1 MFSEADIEKM
11 FIERAAKIGWEYI
24 PAADIPREPSS
35 VMVEPWLKEAILRLN
50 PQLTPDQAEQ
60 VIYKLRAAIYGVQPH
75 DLVSANENF
84 RDLIFERNTYPF
96 GKDGEHIPVRLFAE
110 DTAELNLNHCVIT
123 NQWNYPRSN
132 HDGGKRLDL
141 VMLING
147 IPLVIGEVK
156 SPVRESVTWADGAQD
171 IRSYEQS
178 IPQMFVPNVL
188 SFASEGKT
196 FRYGSIGAPLT
207 KWGPWYEDELKKE
220 GKLEYAVNSFCQMLR
235 PERIVDFMRYF
246 TIYAT
251 DKKYRKIKVICRYQQ
266 YEGAN
271 TIVERVLTGFPK
283 KGLIWHFQGSG
294 KSLLMVFAA
303 QKLRMQ
309 KKLQSPT
316 VVIVDDRIDLETQ
329 ITADF
334 MSADIPNLASAR
346 SKEELISF
354 FSSNQ
359 RKILITTIFK
369 FGDVSQMLS
378 ERSNI
383 IVMVDE
389 AHRTQE
395 GNLGEKMR
403 IALPNAFFFGLTGT
417 PINKMERNTFA
428 NFGAEQD
435 KSGYMSKYSF
445 SDSIRDGATL
455 KLEFQPVPVELKID
469 KEALD
474 EEFAAL
480 TDQIT
485 DEERNT
491 LVRKTNAKALFTAPD
506 RIRKVCA
513 HIVNHFLTSI
523 DPTGLKAQVVAYN
536 RDCCVKYKKEIDALL
551 GTTDATAIV
560 MHTDGDK
567 SDEYKEHRLDRDS
580 EAKLLDRFRDPQD
593 PLKIVIV
600 TSKLLTGFDAPI
612 LQCMYLDKPMR
623 DHTLLQ
629 AICRTNRVYDER
641 KQCGL
646 VVDYVGIFDDVAKA
660 LAFDDETIR
669 TVISNINEILAKI
682 PELITKCL
690 DYFPGVD
697 RTVGG
702 FDGLIAAQN
711 CLPNNDRRD
720 HFAADFQ
727 VLTKAWDIVSPDPNL
742 ESFKDDYVWLSQ
754 VYNSVKPVSPIGSL
768 VWKVLGAKTI
778 ELVHRHVKTI
788 DIGNGDDLPN
798 LVIDPH
804 VLDNLIQEADAK
816 KKIKPIEMALIAR
829 LKKHGNNPKFKKF
842 GEKLEE
848 LRQRLEQ
855 ELITS
860 VDFLKKLLSLAK
872 EVLEAEKEVEPEDKR
887 AKARAALTEL
897 FEGIKTS
904 QTPIIVERI
913 VNDIDTQIVE
923 IIRRFSDAFNTV
935 SGRREIQQR
944 LRSTLYLKYQIK
956 DKEVF
961 DKAYSYIEQY
971 Y

>member
-1 MFSEADIEKM
+1 MFNEAEIEKM
-11 FIERAAKIGWEYI
+11 FIDRAQKAGWEYL
-24 PAADIPREPSS
+24 PAAEIPREPSS
-35 VMVEPWLKEAILRLN
+35 VMVESWVKAAILRLN
-50 PQLTPDQAEQ
+50 PKLSTDQAEQ
-60 VIYKLRAAIYGVQPH
+60 VIYKLRAAIFAVQPH
-75 DLVSANENF
+75 DLVSANETF
-84 RDLIFERNTYPF
+84 RDLVFEKNTYPF

-110 DTAELNLNHCVIT
+110 EPEERDLNRCVIT
-123 NQWNYPRSN
+123 NQWNYPKSN
-132 HDGGKRLDL
+132 VEGGKRLDL
-141 VMLING
+141 VMLVNG
-147 IPLVIGEVK
+147 IPLVVGELK
-156 SPVRESVTWADGAQD
+156 SPIRESITWADGAQD
-171 IRSYEQS
+171 IRGYEQS
-178 IPQMFVPNVL
+178 IPEMFVPNVL

-207 KWGPWYEDELKKE
+207 KWGPWHEDERHQE
-220 GKLEYAVNSFCQMLR
+220 GKLEYAVRSFCQMLL
-235 PERIVDFMRYF
+235 PGRIIDFMRYF
-246 TIYAT
+246 TIFAT
-251 DKKYRKIKVICRYQQ
+251 DRKFRKIKVICRYQQ

-271 TIVERVLTGFPK
+271 AIVDRVLTGFPK

-309 KKLQSPT
+309 KPLQSPT

-334 MSADIPNLASAR
+334 MGADIPNLASAG

-354 FSSNQ
+354 FNADQ

-369 FGDVSQMLS
+369 FGDVTQRLS
-378 ERSNI
+378 DRSNI

-403 IALPNAFFFGLTGT
+403 LALPNSFFFGLTGT
-417 PINKMERNTFA
+417 PINKLDRNTFA
-428 NFGAEQD
+428 TFGAEQD

-469 KEALD
+469 KDALNK
-474 EEFAAL
+474 EFAEL
-480 TDQIT
+480 TDQIS

-491 LVRKTNAKALFTAPD
+491 LVRKTNAEALFTAPD
-506 RIRKVCA
+506 RIRKICG
-513 HIVNHFLTSI
+513 HLVNHFQTSVE
-523 DPTGLKAQVVAYN
+523 PTGLKAQVVVYN
-536 RDCCVKYKKEIDALL
+536 RACCVKYKKEIDALL
-551 GTTDATAIV
+551 GTTEATAIV

-567 SDEYKEHRLDRDS
+567 SDKYKEWKLDKDS

-646 VVDYVGIFDDVAKA
+646 VVDYVGIFDDVANA
-660 LAFDDETIR
+660 LSFDDATVR
-669 TVISNINEILAKI
+669 NVISNINEITKKI
-682 PELITKCL
+682 PELVAKCL
-690 DYFPGVD
+690 AYFPDVD

-702 FDGLIAAQN
+702 FDGLLAAQD
-711 CLPNNDRRD
+711 CLPDNQKKDR
-720 HFAADFQ
+720 FAADFQ
-727 VLTKAWDIVSPDPNL
+727 VLSRAWDIVAPDPGL
-742 ESFKDDYVWLSQ
+742 DPFKDDYVWLCQ
-754 VYNSVKPVSPIGSL
+754 VYNSVKPVSQVGSL

-778 ELVHRHVKTI
+778 ELVHRHVTTI
-788 DIGNGDDLPN
+788 DIGNGEDLPN

-804 VLDNLIQEADAK
+804 VLDSLISEADARK
-816 KKIKPIEMALIAR
+816 QSKPVEACLVAR
-829 LKKHGNNPKFKKF
+829 LRRHAGNPKFKAF
-842 GEKLEE
+842 GDKLEE
-848 LRQRLEQ
+848 LRMRMEQ

-860 VDFLKKLLSLAK
+860 IDFLKGLLTTAR
-872 EVLEAEKEVEPEDKR
+872 EVLEAEKEVEPEDRRVK
-887 AKARAALTEL
+887 AKAALTEL
-897 FEGIKTS
+897 FEGIKS
-904 QTPIIVERI
+904 PQTPIIVERI
-913 VNDIDTQIVE
+913 VNDIDTQIVA
-923 IIRRFSDAFNTV
+923 IVRRFSDAFGTV
-935 SGRREIQQR
+935 SGRREVQQI
-944 LRSTLYLKYQIK
+944 LRSTLYLKYKIK
-956 DKEVF
+956 DKDVF

>member
-1 MFSEADIEKM
+1 MFSEADIEEM
-11 FIERAAKIGWEYI
+11 FIARAGEIGWEYV
-24 PAADIPREPSS
+24 PAAAIPRKANE
-35 VMVEPWLKEAILRLN
+35 VMVDVWVKEAILRFN
-50 PQLTPDQAEQ
+50 PKLTPDQAEQ
-60 VIYKLRAAIYGVQPH
+60 VIHSLRAAILAVQPH
-75 DLVSANENF
+75 DLIAANEAF
-84 RDLIFERNTYPF
+84 RDLVFEHNTYPF
-96 GKDGEHIPVRLFAE
+96 GPDGEHIPVRLFAE
-110 DTAELNLNHCVIT
+110 DPKELHLNRCVIT

-132 HDGGKRLDL
+132 HDGGKRLDI

-156 SPVRESVTWADGAQD
+156 SPVRDCVSWADGAQD

-178 IPQMFVPNVL
+178 IPQMFVPNIL

-196 FRYGSIGAPLT
+196 FRYGSIGAALT
-207 KWGPWYEDELKKE
+207 KWGPWHENDHNE
-220 GKLEYAVNSFCQMLR
+220 GQLEYAVNSFCRMLR
-235 PERIVDFMRYF
+235 PERMVDFMRYF
-246 TIYAT
+246 SIYAT
-251 DKKYRKIKVICRYQQ
+251 DKKHRKIKVICRYQQ

-271 TIVERVLTGFPK
+271 AIVKRVLTGYPK

-309 KKLQSPT
+309 KELHSPT
-316 VVIVDDRIDLETQ
+316 VIIVDDRIDLETQ
-329 ITADF
+329 ITSDF
-334 MSADIPNLASAR
+334 LSADIPNLASAG
-346 SKEELISF
+346 SKDELIAF
-354 FSSNQ
+354 LNADQ

-369 FGDVSQMLS
+369 FGDVEQKLS
-378 ERSNI
+378 DRSNI

-403 IALPNAFFFGLTGT
+403 MALPNAFFFGLTGT
-417 PINKMERNTFA
+417 PINKLEHNTFA
-428 NFGAEQD
+428 NFGAKED

-469 KEALD
+469 KAALD
-474 EEFAAL
+474 KEFAEL

-491 LVRKTNAKALFTAPD
+491 LVRKTNAEALFTAPD

-523 DPTGLKAQVVAYN
+523 DPTGLKAQVVVYN
-536 RDCCVKYKKEIDALL
+536 RDCCVRYKKEIDALL

-567 SDEYKEHRLDRDS
+567 SDVYKEHKLDRDS

-641 KQCGL
+641 KTCGL
-646 VVDYVGIFDDVAKA
+646 VVDYVGVFDDVAKA
-660 LAFDDETIR
+660 LSFDDETIR
-669 TVISNINEILAKI
+669 KVISNINEILKKI
-682 PELITKCL
+682 PELIAKCL
-690 DYFPGVD
+690 NYFPGVD
-697 RTVGG
+697 RSVGG
-702 FDGLIAAQN
+702 FEGLSAAQE
-711 CLPNNDRRD
+711 CLPDNATKDR
-720 HFAADFQ
+720 FAADFL

-742 ESFKDDYVWLSQ
+742 EIFKDDYVWLCQ
-754 VYNSVKPVSPIGSL
+754 VYNSVKPVSPLGSL
-768 VWKVLGAKTI
+768 IWKVLGAKTI
-778 ELVHRHVKTI
+778 ELVHRHVTTI
-788 DIGNGDDLPN
+788 DIGSDEELPN

-804 VLDNLIQEADAK
+804 VLDNLISEADAK
-816 KKIKPIEMALIAR
+816 KKGKKIEIMLIAR
-829 LKKHGNNPKFKKF
+829 LRKHANNPKFKAF
-842 GEKLEE
+842 AEKLEE
-848 LRQRLEQ
+848 LRERLAQ

-860 VDFLKKLLSLAK
+860 IEFLKSLLVLARD
-872 EVLEAEKEVEPEDKR
+872 VVEAEKEVEPEDKR
-887 AKARAALTEL
+887 AKAKAALTEL
-897 FEGIKTS
+897 FQSIKNPE
-904 QTPIIVERI
+904 TPVIVERI
-913 VNDIDTQIVE
+913 VNDIDSQIVE
-923 IIRRFSDAFNTV
+923 IVRRFSDAFNTV

-944 LRSTLYLKYQIK
+944 LRSTLYIKYKIK
-956 DKEVF
+956 DKDVF
-961 DKAYSYIEQY
+961 EKAYSYIEQY